1 MIKNKTIS
9 NIIISRDI
17 RRMHMM
23 KNIDSRLI
31 ENKLIVNIRNSKNI
45 KISELCSGICGETTL
60 WIYRQEVLIWYS

>member
-1 MIKNKTIS
+1 
-9 NIIISRDI
+9 
-17 RRMHMM
+17 MM

-60 WIYRQEVLIWYS
+60 WRYEVKHEKISIQ